1 MRDLIISRFGDGK
14 PVLISPDHLG
24 EVEACLQSFARE
36 AGKVDGLEAR
46 AASAYVWHEQD
57 HWLAKYQPYV
67 VVDGVLQVPVKGVL
81 VHDFAY
87 SFGGWVTG
95 YDYIWNAFKRGME
108 DSSVRGVALVVDSP
122 GGMVSGCF
130 DAVDKMFELKGSSDK
145 PVQVFVSEM
154 ACSAAYAIASV
165 GDSISMTRTSLVGSI
180 GVITMHID
188 QSQML
193 ENYGVKVTL
202 IHAGEYKADSSPYKP
217 LSEHALARRQAMV
230 DETYDVF
237 VQTVARNRPSLS
249 EQAARDSEAD
259 VFTASEAT
267 ANGFADSIGTIDD
280 QLAEFTASLNPEEGD
295 FAMAE
300 INQADIDAAVA
311 AATTKA
317 HAEGQAAGAAAEKT
331 RIVAILNSD
340 AAKERPN
347 AALAAALETDMSA
360 ETALTFLSRLPAEAA
375 QAATTA
381 AEEPKGKSPM
391 LAAMDAAGGVNLS
404 STDGNADKGED
415 KIDPAAFA
423 RSFGLAAFQSAEK
436 AA

>member
-1 MRDLIISRFGDGK
+1 MRDQIISRFGDGK

-36 AGKVDGLEAR
+36 GAKIEGIEAR
-46 AASAYVWHEQD
+46 MASGYVWHESD

-67 VVDGVLQVPVKGVL
+67 VSDGVLQIPVKGVL

-87 SFGGWVTG
+87 TFGGWITG
-95 YDYIWNAFKRGME
+95 YDYIWNCFKRGIE
-108 DSSVRGVALVVDSP
+108 DSAVRGIALVTDSP

-130 DAVDKMFELKGSSDK
+130 DAVDKMVALKAASDK

-259 VFTASEAT
+259 VYTASEAT
-267 ANGFADSIGTIDD
+267 ANGFADAIGSIDD
-280 QLAEFTASLNPEEGD
+280 QLAEFAASLNPQEGVLT
-295 FAMAE
+295 MAE
-300 INQADIDAAVA
+300 NIQAEIDAAVSA
-311 AATTKA
+311 ASTKA
-317 HAEGQAAGAAAEKT
+317 HAEGLVAGAAAEKT
-331 RIVAILNSD
+331 RILTILNSD
-340 AAKERPN
+340 VAKERPS
-347 AALAAALETDMSA
+347 AAMAAALDSDMTA
-360 ETALTFLSRLPAEAA
+360 EVAIKFLGRLPAEKAEA
-375 QAATTA
+375 AATTEA
-381 AEEPKGKSPM
+381 QKADNPM
-391 LAAMDAAGGVNLS
+391 IKAMDASGGVGLS
-404 STDGNADKGED
+404 ATDAKGDEGGE
-415 KIDPAAFA
+415 IDVVTLA
-423 RSFGLAAFQSAEK
+423 RTFGLPAFQSPSK